1 MWSSARRGLHVTAP
15 RVVQDPTE
23 ASMDLDFNGS
33 ADMEYPDDLRREVVE
48 RDTPE
53 VLRKRIAVRA
63 LIVSSHSVD
72 KRKKTFTT

>member
-23 ASMDLDFNGS
+23 ASMDFNGS
-33 ADMEYPDDLRREVVE
+33 TDMELEYPDDLRREVVE

-53 VLRKRIAVRA
+53 ALRKRIAVRA